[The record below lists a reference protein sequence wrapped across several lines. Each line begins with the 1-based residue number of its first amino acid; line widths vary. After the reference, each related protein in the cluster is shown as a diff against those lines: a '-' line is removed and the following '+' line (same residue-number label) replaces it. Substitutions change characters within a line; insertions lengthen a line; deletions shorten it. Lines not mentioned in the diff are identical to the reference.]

1 MAENSD
7 SAGDGRRPVTGAI
20 SENEPTPLHRNGVV
34 FFRVWHEVPMN
45 EERIVS
51 FQSIT
56 KRFPGVV
63 ALDHIDLDIYRGE
76 THVLVGENGAGKS
89 SLIKILCGYHVPE
102 EGKMVLDGELYAP
115 RTPFDAIHA
124 GIRVVYQEFNLLS
137 NMTVA
142 ENVFFERLP
151 SKRGIVDFDRL
162 YAETEALLHDVGLDI
177 SPRTPLELLGVAQ
190 MQLIEIA
197 KAIAYDSKLLVLD
210 EPTATLTSNEIDKLF
225 AIIGKLKA
233 KGVTII
239 YISHR
244 LKEIFDIGDRI
255 TTLRNGQRIDT
266 VSARET
272 SIPQVVRMMVGRDM
286 ESEYPFD
293 ETVQVG
299 SPALGVAD
307 LRYNGGSHAISFDVH
322 RGEILGIAGLVG
334 SGRTE
339 TVRAIFGADK
349 KESGALSLFGKPIEV
364 SSPRDA
370 IRHGICL
377 LTEDRKD
384 QGLVLDMACDENI
397 TITDISRISNFGLLD
412 RTKERQ
418 VADQLIKDLEI
429 RTPSARHVV
438 RNLSGGNQQ
447 KIVIAK
453 WLHRNAEVLIFDE
466 PTRGIDV
473 GAKYEIYMLL
483 WQLAKAGKAIIVVSS
498 DLPELLGI
506 CHRIV
511 VFSNGAITGELPRV
525 DFDQETILSYA
536 YKGYVE
542 TEVSIAGVSS

>member
-1 MAENSD
+1 MS
-7 SAGDGRRPVTGAI
+7 G
-20 SENEPTPLHRNGVV
+20 
-34 FFRVWHEVPMN
+34 
-45 EERIVS
+45 ERIVS
-51 FQSIT
+51 FQGIT
-56 KRFPGVV
+56 KRFPGVT
-63 ALDHIDLDIYRGE
+63 ALDSIDLDIYRGE

-89 SLIKILCGYHVPE
+89 SLIKVLCGYHIPD
-102 EGKMVLDGELYAP
+102 EGAMEFDGEPYSP
-115 RTPFDAIHA
+115 KTPFDAIHA

-137 NMTVA
+137 NLTVA

-151 SKRGIVDFDRL
+151 ARRGIVDFDRL
-162 YAETEALLHDVGLDI
+162 YEETESLLHDVGLDI

-210 EPTATLTSNEIDKLF
+210 EPTATLTTNEIEKLF
-225 AIIGKLKA
+225 TIIGKLKRN
-233 KGVTII
+233 GVTII

-244 LKEIFDIGDRI
+244 LKEIFEIGDRI
-255 TTLRNGQRIDT
+255 TVLRNGRRIDT
-266 VSARET
+266 VDAKQT
-272 SIPQVVRMMVGRDM
+272 SIPEVVRMMVGRDM

-293 ETVQVG
+293 ETVEIGEQ
-299 SPALGVAD
+299 ALSVSEF
-307 LRYNGGSHAISFDVH
+307 RYPGGKHPISFDVR

-339 TVRAIFGADK
+339 TVRAVFGADE
-349 KESGALSLFGKPIEV
+349 KETGTLSLFGRKIDV
-364 SSPRDA
+364 TSPRDA

-397 TITDISRISNFGLLD
+397 TITDVSGISRFGLLD
-412 RTKERQ
+412 RGKEKEISEQ
-418 VADQLIKDLEI
+418 MIEDLGI
-429 RTPSARHVV
+429 RTPSARQLV

-453 WLHRNAEVLIFDE
+453 WLYRNAEVLIFDE

-473 GAKYEIYMLL
+473 GAKYEIYLLL
-483 WQLAKAGKAIIVVSS
+483 WRLAKAGKAIIVVSS

-506 CHRIV
+506 CHRMV
-511 VFSNGAITGELPRV
+511 VFSNGAVTGELPRAE
-525 DFDQETILSYA
+525 FDQERILSYA

-542 TEVSIAGVSS
+542 AGSQAVGVHS